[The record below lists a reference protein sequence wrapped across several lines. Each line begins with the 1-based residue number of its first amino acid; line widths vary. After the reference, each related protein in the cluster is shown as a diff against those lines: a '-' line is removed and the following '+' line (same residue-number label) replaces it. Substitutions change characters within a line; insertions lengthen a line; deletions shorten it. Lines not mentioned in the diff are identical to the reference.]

1 MRGRLAAFLLVP
13 MFLGGCALP
22 LEYNLASYAID
33 GLSYLFS
40 GKTATDHALSGVAD
54 RDCAL
59 LRAMD
64 GDEICHEYAMPD
76 DRDGGELAGPVAPMP
91 VVVEALPAH
100 AEDAQDT
107 RGGPILVA
115 ARPMPKPQR
124 AAFLLDDA
132 RPQPKPATYR
142 PARDRSV
149 LAEATPR
156 EKPLQAVGSQQ
167 VALLGR

>member
-1 MRGRLAAFLLVP
+1 MRGRLAALMLVP
-13 MFLGGCALP
+13 MALGGCALR

-40 GKTATDHALSGVAD
+40 GKSATDHALSGVAE

-76 DRDGGELAGPVAPMP
+76 DSDGGELAGSVAPMP
-91 VVVEALPAH
+91 VVVEALPAL
-100 AEDAQDT
+100 AEDTPDA
-107 RGGPILVA
+107 RGGSILVA
-115 ARPMPKPQR
+115 ARPVPKPQR
-124 AAFLLDDA
+124 VAFALDEA
-132 RPQPKPATYR
+132 RPQPKPATYH

-149 LAEATPR
+149 LAGATPR
-156 EKPLQAVGSQQ
+156 EKPLQATATHQL
-167 VALLGR
+167 ALLRR